1 MQFAVK
7 NLKFNTMLLT
17 EYTANIAKKNWSG
30 LVKPDTGPS
39 AGLVQSLKSSV
50 QKSIIEPLN

>member
-1 MQFAVK
+1 MQFPVK

-50 QKSIIEPLN
+50 